1 MQTSE
6 EPLEH
11 LDVVVVGA
19 GLSGVC
25 AGHYLETECSWANY
39 AIFEARDRVGGTWDL
54 FRYPGV
60 RSDSDMFTLGYPFK
74 PWRSDRMIV
83 AGAAIRA
90 YIEEAAADDGLERRI
105 RLNHRVVGA
114 AWDRIAARWKL
125 EVERTD
131 TGDLVT
137 VTCGFLMACGGYY
150 RYDQGYQPQFAGAE
164 RFKGAIVHP
173 QHWPEDLKCAG
184 KRFVVIG
191 SGATAVTLVPALAE
205 RGAQVTMLQR
215 SPTYIASV
223 PARNPLVGLAQRVLP
238 DRVAAAAVRWG
249 HALAAQAF
257 YEVSRRHP
265 APVKRLLLYGVRSQL
280 PDHYD
285 ISTHFT
291 PRYNPW
297 DERMCAVPGGDLFK
311 AIRSGS
317 ATVVTEHIEA
327 FTEDGIQLRSGELL
341 PADVIVTATGLELLF
356 LGAMKLTVDGIP
368 VELSSRLAYRGMML
382 EGVPNLAFAIG
393 YTNASW
399 TLRCDLTCRYVAR
412 LLNHMRANGLT
423 RCTPVNHDRSVAA
436 QPLLDLQSGYV
447 RRGAAMMPRQGS
459 KQPWRVYQN
468 YLQDYVSTRRS
479 RIGDGAL
486 EFGSALDDR
495 SSPAS
500 TGHPDGDHRE
510 IGALREAGT
519 YHS

>member
-1 MQTSE
+1 MTQTADKA
-6 EPLEH
+6 PEH

-25 AGHYLETECSWANY
+25 AGHYLETECPWANY
-39 AIFEARDRVGGTWDL
+39 TIFEGRDRIGGTWDL

-74 PWRSDRMIV
+74 PWRSDRMI
-83 AGAAIRA
+83 AGGAAIRS
-90 YIEEAAADDGLERRI
+90 YIQEAAADDGVERRI

-114 AWDRIAARWKL
+114 AWDRSQASWRL

-137 VTCGFLMACGGYY
+137 VTCGFLMACSGYY
-150 RYDQGYQPQFAGAE
+150 RYDQGYQPEFAGAG
-164 RFKGAIVHP
+164 RFQGTIVHP
-173 QHWPEDLKCAG
+173 QHWPEDLDCAG
-184 KRFVVIG
+184 KRVVVIG

-215 SPTYIASV
+215 SPSYVASV
-223 PARNPLVGLAQRVLP
+223 PDRNPVVGLVQRVLP
-238 DRVAAAAVRWG
+238 DRAAAATVRWG

-257 YEVSRRHP
+257 YEFSRRYP
-265 APVKRLLLYGVRSQL
+265 APVKRLLRYGVKSQL
-280 PDHYD
+280 PPGFD

-311 AIRSGS
+311 AISSGS
-317 ATVVTEHIEA
+317 ATVVTDHIEA
-327 FTEDGIQLRSGELL
+327 FTEDGIRLRSGEFV
-341 PADVIVTATGLELLF
+341 PSDVVVTATGLELLF
-356 LGAMKLTVDGIP
+356 LGGMELAVDEAP
-368 VELSSRLAYRGMML
+368 VELSSRLTYRGMML

-412 LLNHMRANGLT
+412 LLNHMRANNLSQ
-423 RCTPVNHDRSVAA
+423 CTPLNRDPSVVA
-436 QPLLDLQSGYV
+436 QPLLDLQSGYIK
-447 RRGAAMMPRQGS
+447 RGADRMPRQGS
-459 KQPWRVYQN
+459 KQPWRVYQS

-479 RIGDGAL
+479 RIDDGAL
-486 EFGSALDDR
+486 EFTPARKGAPGSSGRARIERQSQR
-495 SSPAS
+495 SR
-500 TGHPDGDHRE
+500 TH
-510 IGALREAGT
+510 
-519 YHS
+519 HS